1 MLHITTK
8 IFKMYNNTHHYSS
21 IYAHSYKTII
31 NLVIK
36 NLLNIIVQ
44 NMINKIDIILFYI

>member
-21 IYAHSYKTII
+21 TYAHSYKTI
-31 NLVIK
+31 K
-36 NLLNIIVQ
+36 NLSNIIVQ

>member
-21 IYAHSYKTII
+21 TYAHSYKTIK

-36 NLLNIIVQ
+36 NLSNIIAQ